1 MRKFAAL
8 LVLLLLCVGC
18 RQAKVPPQGGTDI
31 TRVTAVLPHD
41 DLGYWTSVANG
52 LRDAQADFPVNV
64 KISFP
69 STNYSVP
76 QMVELIKAATAAQVD
91 AIIVQG
97 VEDSHYIA
105 ALENAREMGVKILFV
120 DTDLPDF
127 PDHVYIGTDNYAAG
141 RMLGEQLV
149 EASGGGE
156 ARIGIISGAPG
167 YPNLELRVQ
176 GFRDVI
182 SVYPEMKILQMEYDQ
197 YDSLTLIEK
206 YEVLS
211 RPELG
216 LDTLVCVEGTAA
228 MTMGGMLEKRAE
240 GFRYVTGFDY
250 SEESLAALR
259 EGMVDGLMIQQP
271 YGMGYRCIEE
281 CARFAAGKGYSQKV
295 IHMDTTFITAGDL
308 DEEGGYASP

>member
-1 MRKFAAL
+1 MRKFTAL
-8 LVLLLLCVGC
+8 LVLLLLCAGC
-18 RQAKVPPQGGTDI
+18 GQVKETPPRGTGV

-52 LRDAQADFPVNV
+52 LRDAQADFPVDV

-76 QMVELIKAATAAQVD
+76 QMVELIKAATAARVN

-97 VEDSHYIA
+97 VEDNNYIA
-105 ALENAREMGVKILFV
+105 ALENAREKGIEIVFV

-127 PDHVYIGTDNYAAG
+127 PDHTYIGTDNYAAG
-141 RMLGEQLV
+141 RMLGERLV
-149 EASGGGE
+149 EAAGGGE
-156 ARIGIISGAPG
+156 ARVGIISGAPG

-182 SVYPEMKILQMEYDQ
+182 SAYPEMEILQMEYDQ
-197 YDSLTLIEK
+197 YDSLTFIEK
-206 YEVLS
+206 YEALS
-211 RPELG
+211 EPELG

-250 SEESLAALR
+250 SEESLAGLR
-259 EGMVDGLMIQQP
+259 RGMVDGLMIQQP
-271 YGMGYRCIEE
+271 YGMGYRCVEE
-281 CARFAAGKGYSQKV
+281 CARLAEGKQFNRRV
-295 IHMDTTFITAGDL
+295 IHLDTTFITAGDL

>member
-8 LVLLLLCVGC
+8 LVLFLLCAGC

-52 LRDAQADFPVNV
+52 LRDAQADFPVDV

-120 DTDLPDF
+120 DTDLPNF

>member
-8 LVLLLLCVGC
+8 LVLFLLCAGC

-52 LRDAQADFPVNV
+52 LRDAQADFPVDV